1 MLSTNSI
8 KILSNL
14 DYKIKNKNFINFIY
28 NEIQKHNKIKV
39 RNNIFYN
46 KDIINDYIPTTIKN
60 YIEKTNL

>member
-28 NEIQKHNKIKV
+28 NEIQKHNKS
-39 RNNIFYN
+39 
-46 KDIINDYIPTTIKN
+46 
-60 YIEKTNL
+60 